1 MSTILFILLM
11 FRLVGRYAR
20 DVPISIPW
28 YLPNDEE
35 SYYHSEGAVLAPSY
49 HFIAGATI
57 SPHYCVRLIATPYFR
72 GSRASHD
79 CYLAGAT
86 IIREWCAKRMP
97 PLLPSWGIVSM
108 EMLWLAIFGD
118 YLKSCIVYPLTLYP
132 QLNALYILLLCTFK
146 YRAHSLKD
154 VNITSIL
161 SFIILS
167 LSLYSTT
174 PLCLF
179 PLLSLFPFVEL
190 ADSDKNW
197 ILSSV

>member
-108 EMLWLAIFGD
+108 EMLWLAIFGALA
-118 YLKSCIVYPLTLYP
+118 YCRLRRLGPSGLVCLGSPYHPTPNYIIRRIYRLLVLYP
-132 QLNALYILLLCTFK
+132 TCHPTRSCDI
-146 YRAHSLKD
+146 
-154 VNITSIL
+154 
-161 SFIILS
+161 
-167 LSLYSTT
+167 
-174 PLCLF
+174 
-179 PLLSLFPFVEL
+179 
-190 ADSDKNW
+190 
-197 ILSSV
+197 SSPRSNLDI